1 MGIVAGMGQ
10 GRRILTADF
19 LHPGAGPAR
28 PIFMATR
35 IFPPDLQS
43 SPAVDPVLSV
53 LRLEGLA
60 AAALSAV
67 FYARTGANWGLFAA
81 LWLAP
86 DLSLLGYLAGPNW
99 GARIYNAIHAY
110 ITPATLAVT
119 ALLLHS
125 DAPLPF
131 ALIWINHIGVDRMMG
146 YGLKF
151 QEGFAWTHLGK
162 LGGRHGTPTEPR
174 RADPR
179 FAAAGPAQPAKRQS

>member
-1 MGIVAGMGQ
+1 
-10 GRRILTADF
+10 
-19 LHPGAGPAR
+19 
-28 PIFMATR
+28 MATR
-35 IFPPDLQS
+35 VFPADLQS
-43 SPAVDPVLSV
+43 SQAAGPVLSI

-67 FYARTGANWGLFAA
+67 FYARTGASWWLFAA

-110 ITPATLAVT
+110 ITPATLAVS

-125 DAPLPF
+125 FAPVPF
-131 ALIWINHIGVDRMMG
+131 ALIWINHIGVDRMLG

-162 LGGRHGTPTEPR
+162 LGSRSGAATEANQAAR
-174 RADPR
+174 R
-179 FAAAGPAQPAKRQS
+179 FAAAEPAPPAKRQS